1 MEENGWRGG
10 MGGVIRLIFHSD
22 RRPSP
27 YDEVGSW
34 ESTEALQV
42 HGKVNTVQ
50 SLKPT
55 PRPQHSLPTMCAW
68 TCVSWLHVCVCVCVC
83 LRFTN

>member
-1 MEENGWRGG
+1 

-55 PRPQHSLPTMCAW
+55 PRPQHSIPPMCA
-68 TCVSWLHVCVCVCVC
+68 CACVC
-83 LRFTN
+83 LRTCMRVCTRARVVK